1 MLHVTFIYAFNLFS
15 ANSETFNFDLI
26 ESRMRIG
33 TIAIL
38 HQSIP
43 ESIDINSQTKTKL
56 SGLFRGL
63 KYKYFIVATNI
74 LSNVRSKYICLNPN
88 GAGAQCNVPTLF
100 SEGYFSMKK
109 GTWRSEISWPFQ
121 IHYKISENQKP
132 HTIRVNDT

>member
-15 ANSETFNFDLI
+15 ASSETFELI

-38 HQSIP
+38 HPSIP

-63 KYKYFIVATNI
+63 NNKYFSVTTNI
-74 LSNVRSKYICLNPN
+74 LSNVISKYISLR
-88 GAGAQCNVPTLF
+88 L
-100 SEGYFSMKK
+100 
-109 GTWRSEISWPFQ
+109 
-121 IHYKISENQKP
+121 
-132 HTIRVNDT
+132 